1 MLSITLSLLEDNRQN
16 QTFYTKYQLS
26 KNHEC
31 FQGYLGHPYP
41 RNLVNINITKN
52 FAVWSQQQKNQTFIP
67 IFSIPAK
74 A

>member
-31 FQGYLGHPYP
+31 FQGYLGQPYP

-52 FAVWSQQQKNQTFIP
+52 FGV
-67 IFSIPAK
+67 
-74 A
+74 